1 MPNRFR
7 MPLLLALL
15 ALIYVGVYLAL
26 EHFGGG
32 VQRHH
37 LLNRADLP
45 AVSNWLGLVTL
56 PLLGFVLGLRARR
69 LGRFTPAV
77 WTGLV
82 VSFLYG
88 TALATG
94 FKFGAE
100 AFTQVLFFGLF
111 ALAVLAPV
119 YRAECLAGFVAGMTV
134 AFGAVLPFVI
144 ALVFGAFSAAVR
156 FAFFALLR
164 RVRRAPAIR
173 TP

>member
-1 MPNRFR
+1 MPTRFR
-7 MPLLLALL
+7 MPLLF
-15 ALIYVGVYLAL
+15 ALIALAYVGVHLGI
-26 EHFGGG
+26 EHFDGG
-32 VQRHH
+32 VQSHH

-56 PLLGFVLGLRARR
+56 PLLGFVLGLRVRR
-69 LGRFTPAV
+69 LGRFTTAV

-100 AFTQVLFFGLF
+100 AFTQALFFGLF

-119 YRAECLAGFVAGMTV
+119 YRAECLAGFVAGMTL

-144 ALVFGAFSAAVR
+144 ALVFAAFSAAVR
-156 FAFFALLR
+156 FAFLALLR
-164 RVRRAPAIR
+164 RVRAQPAGG